1 MTSSMDLEPGKRA
14 PNPILGILLVL
25 SLAMFGGAIGWMSS
39 GQVMPL
45 LQLPLLL
52 VSFILSVTVGFV
64 YFLNPARGLTY
75 LLLGVLYFAFE
86 FTARA
91 QEGGG
96 GGGDSQTL
104 IKGVLAVMFAV
115 LGVFTSSRW
124 VLKSTGGFLLVLYAT
139 WAMATSAYS
148 PTPILGFASG
158 IALLGVAVVAARI
171 CMGTTQD
178 VLDFWSAIYWASVL
192 TCVLSF
198 ITLAVSPI
206 QARDLSDTSVFR
218 FRGVTG
224 AANTLGPIMGIG
236 AIVALLKLK
245 LTGDKKAKLGH
256 GLMFVAFVVALF
268 LTNSRS
274 SIIGFIAGTAGALVV
289 MGAVGLMGFLV
300 MCFIGLLLG
309 SALLYPGLTDSLM
322 SLLAS
327 TFARS
332 GQASELTT
340 LTGRGVIWEACW
352 KLIMEKP
359 IFGYGLT
366 SVRTVLPLAYGDE
379 WGNTFG
385 TAHNM
390 LLESLISV
398 GVVGTLPLLALI
410 GVCLYQLAKYAPQA
424 RQGLKGAS
432 AALPPPTE
440 SLLAACAT
448 RCLLM
453 LLIQG
458 ISEKAFAG
466 QPGSSTLALGAIVAT
481 SAMLHHRSSV
491 PRRRPG

>member
-1 MTSSMDLEPGKRA
+1 MTYSMDIDPGKRA
-14 PNPILGILLVL
+14 PNPILGILLIL
-25 SLAMFGGAIGWMSS
+25 SLVMFGGAIAWMSS

-45 LQLPLLL
+45 LQLPLVLL
-52 VSFILSVTVGFV
+52 SLILSVVVGFV

-75 LLLGVLYFAFE
+75 LLLGILYFAFE
-86 FTARA
+86 FTARGHGDDV
-91 QEGGG
+91 GGG
-96 GGGDSQTL
+96 SQTV
-104 IKGVLAVMFAV
+104 IKGVLALMFAV

-124 VLKSTGGFLLVLYAT
+124 VFKSNGGFLLVFYAT
-139 WAMATSAYS
+139 WALATSAYS

-158 IALLGVAVVAARI
+158 IALLGVSMVAARI
-171 CMGTTQD
+171 GMGTSKD

-198 ITLAVSPI
+198 ITLAIAPM
-206 QARDLSDTSVFR
+206 QARDLSDGSVFR

-224 AANTLGPIMGIG
+224 AANTLGPIMSIG
-236 AIVALLKLK
+236 AIVAMLKFK
-245 LTGDKKAKLGH
+245 LTNDKRVRLGH
-256 GLMFVAFVVALF
+256 AVMFLAFVTALF
-268 LTNSRS
+268 MSNSRS
-274 SIIGFIAGTAGALVV
+274 SIVGFIVGMAGAMVV
-289 MGAVGLMGFLV
+289 MGSVGLMGFLV
-300 MCFIGLLLG
+300 MIFIGLLLG

-322 SLLAS
+322 SFLAS

-332 GQASELTT
+332 GQVSELTT
-340 LTGRGVIWEACW
+340 LTGRGVIWQACW
-352 KLIMEKP
+352 KLIMDQP

-379 WGNTFG
+379 WGNTFS

-398 GVVGTLPLLALI
+398 GVAGTLPLLALI
-410 GVCLYQLAKYAPQA
+410 GVSLYQLTTYAT
-424 RQGLKGAS
+424 RVRKGMLSAS
-432 AALPPPTE
+432 TSLPLSPLEPAL
-440 SLLAACAT
+440 SACAT

-481 SAMLHHRSSV
+481 SVMLHRSSLV
-491 PRRRPG
+491 SRRPG

>member
-1 MTSSMDLEPGKRA
+1 MTSSMDLDPGKRA
-14 PNPILGILLVL
+14 PNPILGVLLVL

-39 GQVMPL
+39 GQMMPL

-52 VSFILSVTVGFV
+52 VSFLLSVVVGFV

-86 FTARA
+86 FTARG
-91 QEGGG
+91 QEG

-104 IKGVLAVMFAV
+104 IKGVLALMFAV
-115 LGVFTSSRW
+115 LGIFTSSRW
-124 VLKSTGGFLLVLYAT
+124 VFKSTGGFLLVLYAT
-139 WAMATSAYS
+139 WALATSAYS

-158 IALLGVAVVAARI
+158 IALLGVSMVAARI
-171 CMGTTQD
+171 GMGTPKD
-178 VLDFWSAIYWASVL
+178 VLDFWSAVYWASVL

-198 ITLAVSPI
+198 ITLAISPI
-206 QARDLSDTSVFR
+206 QARDLSDGSVFR

-236 AIVALLKLK
+236 AIVAMLKFK
-245 LTGDKKAKLGH
+245 LASRKWSRFGH
-256 GLMFVAFVVALF
+256 VVMFVAFVAALF
-268 LTNSRS
+268 LSNSRS
-274 SIIGFIAGTAGALVV
+274 SIIGFIAGMAGAMVV
-289 MGAVGLMGFLV
+289 MGSVGLMGFLMMTFV
-300 MCFIGLLLG
+300 GLLLG

-322 SLLAS
+322 SFLAS

-352 KLIMEKP
+352 KLIMDKP
-359 IFGYGLT
+359 IFGYGLA
-366 SVRTVLPLAYGDE
+366 SIRTVLPLAYGDE
-379 WGNTFG
+379 WGNTFT

-398 GVVGTLPLLALI
+398 GLAGTLPLLALI
-410 GVCLYQLAKYAPQA
+410 GISLYQLTTHATQTQRTRVSTLAAKSP
-424 RQGLKGAS
+424 
-432 AALPPPTE
+432 
-440 SLLAACAT
+440 SLLESALGACAT

-481 SAMLHHRSSV
+481 SVMLHRSSEA
-491 PRRRPG
+491 RRRRG